1 MRLLFNYI
9 DTSSDRN
16 TDRSSQLVNIYSEVI
31 NKNHVENWF
40 CAEIKVL
47 QKYHYKPGMNPLAGI
62 RVKIP
67 IKQEI
72 YKHTHTHTH
81 THTNNIV
88 QGNFLS
94 GYFGTCIFHK
104 KNATYRRK
112 KE

>member
-1 MRLLFNYI
+1 
-9 DTSSDRN
+9 
-16 TDRSSQLVNIYSEVI
+16 
-31 NKNHVENWF
+31 
-40 CAEIKVL
+40 
-47 QKYHYKPGMNPLAGI
+47 MNPLAGI

-104 KNATYRRK
+104 KMQHIDERK
-112 KE
+112 SKKHLKNKGMSKIL